1 MVLTIRWPDRPPP
14 LPSVSTISG
23 ISQALVNQ
31 ETGLLDTWNLDGD
44 FWKSYTIDGA
54 EWELE

>member
-1 MVLTIRWPDRPPP
+1 MTLTITRLDRVQRVTG
-14 LPSVSTISG
+14 LSAAVM
-23 ISQALVNQ
+23 NE

-44 FWKSYTIDGA
+44 FWESYDVTGA